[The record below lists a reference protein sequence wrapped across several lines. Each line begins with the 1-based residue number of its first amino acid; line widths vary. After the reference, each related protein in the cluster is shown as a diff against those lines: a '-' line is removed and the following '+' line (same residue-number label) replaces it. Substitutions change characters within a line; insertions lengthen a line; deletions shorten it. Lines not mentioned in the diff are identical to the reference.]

1 MCVHVN
7 HFAHFDLRGHNPM
20 ATERIEA
27 YFENSKQLILAK
39 NWQKVLP
46 ELRKL
51 ASYLLK
57 HQNETVPDGAKG
69 KLLQTIEGYY
79 RFYLQSEAN
88 SAAQAQDAVVALL
101 GTYLQLPEGKL
112 LSATIKKKVLV
123 WYQGLSATPQEIS
136 QSAVH
141 ISTNSTWLIQTIDE
155 KGTLTLLSASDDQL
169 WKEDFTPSNPKEF
182 ADQISALLA
191 EDVDVIME
199 LNESNNSIISISA
212 QS

>member
-1 MCVHVN
+1 
-7 HFAHFDLRGHNPM
+7 M

-39 NWQKVLP
+39 NWQKALP

-51 ASYLLK
+51 ATYLLK

-79 RFYLQSEAN
+79 RFYLQSESN
-88 SAAQAQDAVVALL
+88 SVAQALDAVVALL

-123 WYQGLSATPQEIS
+123 WYQGLSATPQESS
-136 QSAVH
+136 QSAKLV
-141 ISTNSTWLIQTIDE
+141 STNSTWLVQTINE
-155 KGTLTLLSASDDQL
+155 KGALTLLSASDDQL
-169 WKEDFTPSNPKEF
+169 WKEDFSPSNPQEF
-182 ADQISALLA
+182 AEQISALLA
-191 EDVDVIME
+191 EDFDVLME
-199 LNESNNSIISISA
+199 LNESNNAIISISA